1 MDNITTESQLF
12 LLHMNLVHLSRL
24 FSEKSLNLSDTE
36 DFDSETHECV
46 PTDLFQAERSTL
58 AQNHNHFIFQIQL
71 ATIKNIGGRLN
82 LFCLKCICIKASISC
97 ISYIYLNYNQIIVFL
112 LID

>member
-24 FSEKSLNLSDTE
+24 FSEKSLNLGDTE

-46 PTDLFQAERSTL
+46 PTDLFKAERRML
-58 AQNHNHFIFQIQL
+58 VILLLIFQIMC
-71 ATIKNIGGRLN
+71 N
-82 LFCLKCICIKASISC
+82 FE
-97 ISYIYLNYNQIIVFL
+97 IVLRFKFQF
-112 LID
+112 